1 MAGKEIIVP
10 HEDLED
16 SQTITQ
22 VNEKMFKEHDLDI
35 HMNDVLDITDDY
47 ERKVR
52 RYKIK
57 NTKFFD
63 MGRSRK

>member
-63 MGRSRK
+63 MGRGKK